1 MVEPPLLPVE
11 MPLPNGP
18 GANGELP
25 EPTFPG
31 VAEPQPAAP
40 PPPPATGAARVLR
53 FLGKA
58 RVLNPFRQKAPKP
71 AGEIQEK

>member
-1 MVEPPLLPVE
+1 MPGPNEPSV
-11 MPLPNGP
+11 
-18 GANGELP
+18 NGELP

-31 VAEPQPAAP
+31 VAEPQAADL
-40 PPPPATGAARVLR
+40 PPPPATGAGRVLR

-71 AGEIQEK
+71 ASEIQEK